1 MVRYILIGALGFLT
15 ATGSA
20 FADGAGVRVL
30 SYAQNPNDAVGAAV
44 TKGLQDG
51 FAAKGLAKA
60 AETPEP
66 ALLRELKTK
75 NVVQGQSLD
84 EVKGLD
90 VGAAHLV
97 AGDYTSA
104 EGKVS
109 VTARLIDV
117 TTGEVVASV
126 TETGDTGEA
135 AGKAAAEKL
144 AASLAKPAAGA
155 AKVETVDVEATGMA
169 PGNLPGSA
177 ARTVALADAKRN
189 AIENGIGVVV
199 NVTKVPDL
207 KQVKAN
213 AQSMLRYRVISEGKE
228 NGKYVVRIAA
238 NVDVPADLAA
248 KYPAPAKAI
257 SDETGFKPY
266 IERSPKGE
274 VDWEKGILR
283 VIGRAKGAPADDA
296 KGQLNARRAAVAD
309 AYARAMEVVSGV
321 RVDGDTKV
329 SDAEKKDKQLRVKI
343 EGLVQGGKIVKDNPA
358 GAQGNYEVTL
368 EVPMRGLRG
377 VQTVFLDQLAQ
388 PKSLKTETAAV
399 EPEEEFTGIVIDARG
414 TGLQP
419 GMLPQILD
427 ETGATVADPAE
438 SDRAA
443 LKAKGQ
449 AAYVTADPGT
459 DLSLLEH
466 GRVGPRPLVFTAAV
480 GEAYQVASLGT
491 APLLIGQA
499 KAIDFSARA
508 NRRQGPKPLVVKG
521 LNTKGPTKV
530 NLLVSTNYQNKAQF
544 KKNLAK
550 AFGKCKVVVVMDSQI
565 GGTEGKLLRPDEILV
580 LTLR

>member
-1 MVRYILIGALGFLT
+1 MVRKILVGALVVW
-15 ATGSA
+15 SA
-20 FADGAGVRVL
+20 AFPAWAETGVRVL
-30 SYAQNPNDAVGAAV
+30 SFAQGKDDAVGAAV
-44 TKGLQDG
+44 TKGVQDG
-51 FAAKGLAKA
+51 FAAKGFAKA
-60 AETPEP
+60 ADTPEP

-75 NVVQGQSLD
+75 NIVQGQSLD
-84 EVKGLD
+84 EIKGLE
-90 VGAAHLV
+90 VGAAQIV
-97 AGDYTSA
+97 SGDYTA
-104 EGKVS
+104 ADGKVT
-109 VTARLIDV
+109 VQARLIDV
-117 TTGEVVASV
+117 ATGEVLAVA
-126 TETGDTGEA
+126 TETAEGGEA

-144 AASLAKPAAGA
+144 AGALTAPAKGD

-213 AQSMLRYRVISEGKE
+213 AQSMLRYRVLSEGKE
-228 NGKYVVRIAA
+228 GGKYVVRIAA

-248 KYPAPAKAI
+248 KYPSPAKAI

-266 IERSPKGE
+266 VERSPKGE

-283 VIGRAKGAPADDA
+283 VVGRAKAGGDDA
-296 KGQLNARRAAVAD
+296 KAQLNARRAAVAD

-321 RVDGDTKV
+321 RIDADKSI

-358 GAQGNYEVTL
+358 GAQGMYEVTL
-368 EVPMRGLRG
+368 EVPMHGLRG

-388 PKSLKTETAAV
+388 PASLKTETAAA
-399 EPEEEFTGIVIDARG
+399 EGEDEFTGVVIDARG

-419 GMLPQILD
+419 GMFPQVLD
-427 ETGATVADPAE
+427 EAGAPIATPAD
-438 SDRAA
+438 SDREA

-449 AAYVTADPGT
+449 AAYVVADAGA
-459 DLSLLEH
+459 DLSFLDHE
-466 GRVGPRPLVFTAAV
+466 RVGPRPLVFTAAV
-480 GEAYQVASLGT
+480 AGAYEVASIGA
-491 APLLIGQA
+491 APLLVGQA
-499 KAIDFSARA
+499 KAIDFSARMK
-508 NRRQGPKPLVVKG
+508 RRQGAKPLVVKG
-521 LNTKGPTKV
+521 LNSKGPTKV
-530 NLLVSTNYQNKAQF
+530 NLLVSTNYANKAQF
-544 KKNLAK
+544 KRNLAK
-550 AFGKCKVVVVMDSQI
+550 AFGNCKVVVVMDSQI
-565 GGTEGKLLRPDEILV
+565 GGTEGRLLGPNEILV